1 MEDYAVDHSERRQ
14 GETSR
19 TWERHIQSV
28 LLAMVLS
35 VMLWVG
41 SSVLAANIHL
51 AQIDERISTL
61 QSQIVATYRT
71 ADAQRDVA
79 EASRQIETLKQR
91 VSTVEQSINGRKTT
105 PELQQWSKK

>member
-1 MEDYAVDHSERRQ
+1 MSDEYAIERRQ
-14 GETSR
+14 GEPAR
-19 TWERHIQSV
+19 AWERHIQSV

-41 SSVLAANIHL
+41 NSVLSANIHL

-79 EASRQIETLKQR
+79 EASHQIEALKQR

-105 PELQQWSKK
+105 PELQPWSKK